1 MKHVRKTIKYLLRIV
16 AGIFI
21 FIGLY
26 FIVAGIACCI
36 SVNDDFRQ
44 DGNGVTIA
52 VISNGVHTDIAV
64 PAKNDIED
72 WTKLFPYSD
81 VRNAD
86 SSYRYAS
93 FGWGDKGFYIETPT
107 WADLKASTAVKASR
121 QVISSYLLITAKRF
135 NWKIPN

>member
-86 SSYRYAS
+86 SSYTYAS

-135 NWKIPN
+135 N